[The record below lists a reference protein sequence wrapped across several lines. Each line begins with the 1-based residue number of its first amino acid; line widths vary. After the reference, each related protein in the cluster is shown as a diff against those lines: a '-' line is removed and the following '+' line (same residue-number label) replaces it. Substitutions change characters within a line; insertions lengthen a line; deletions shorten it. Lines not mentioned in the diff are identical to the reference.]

1 MQELDDGSN
10 GAVSTIYLSGN
21 PGCGKTQ
28 LARQIGEQFFKI
40 GSGER
45 EGLTFVA
52 TLNAETL
59 EALADSCIS
68 LAKQLGVTEYSLT
81 NLATT
86 EVNSLKERIQHLQCL
101 IFPKFKQFLNG

>member
-52 TLNAETL
+52 TLNAETF
-59 EALADSCIS
+59 EALADSGPAS
-68 LAKQLGVTEYSLT
+68 VLL
-81 NLATT
+81 
-86 EVNSLKERIQHLQCL
+86 NSWEL
-101 IFPKFKQFLNG
+101 PNTA